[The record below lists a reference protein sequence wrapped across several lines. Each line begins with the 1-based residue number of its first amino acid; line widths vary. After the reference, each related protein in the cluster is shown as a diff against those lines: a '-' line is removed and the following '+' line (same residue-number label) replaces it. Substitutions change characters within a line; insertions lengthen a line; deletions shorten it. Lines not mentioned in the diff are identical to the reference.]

1 MMKMKMIALYDG
13 KCSLCQRTKRTFQKL
28 DWNQKIEWIS
38 LQEYEGSQFSAL
50 ELRRELHII
59 LPNGNVLKG
68 FDAVRKL
75 LVKSPPTVLLGL
87 LLYLPF
93 IPLIGHPIYR
103 WIAKNRYKFLKKTCT
118 DGSCSIEE
126 KN

>member
-1 MMKMKMIALYDG
+1 MKIIALYDG

-28 DWNQKIEWIS
+28 DWNQKMEWLS
-38 LQEYEGSQFSAL
+38 LQEYEGSQFSAVD
-50 ELRRELHII
+50 LRRELHII
-59 LPNGNVLKG
+59 LPNGHILKG

-75 LVKSPPTVLLGL
+75 LLKSPPTLIVGL
-87 LLYLPF
+87 FLYIPL

-103 WIAKNRYKFLKKTCT
+103 WIAKNRYKFGAKTCT

>member
-1 MMKMKMIALYDG
+1 MKIIALYDR

-28 DWNQKIEWIS
+28 DWNHKIEWIS
-38 LQEYEGSQFSAL
+38 LQEYEGSQFSAV

-59 LPNGNVLKG
+59 LPDRNVLKG

-75 LVKSPPTVLLGL
+75 LVKSPPTLLVGL
-87 LLYLPF
+87 FLYVPF
-93 IPLIGHPIYR
+93 MPLIGRPIYR
-103 WIAKNRYKFLKKTCT
+103 WIAKNRYKLLTKTCT
-118 DGSCSIEE
+118 DGSCSIKE